1 VLVHWVEDGQAQ
13 NHLYELAWLRA
24 EDVRR
29 FLKTWRGRRS
39 GLADFAEYDTHSGT
53 VRSGC
58 DPLQA
63 VPRHRPGG
71 RSTPW
76 TQASHQKTSGI
87 TAATSLSDPACPTRR
102 STSPRRHCSGLR
114 RSADRCCRY
123 GRMGLRPAQARLVPH
138 QRVATRTARVRLQ
151 CRRHHTG
158 EQHHAMTAF
167 PGRIIGYTGILNN
180 SPRGAIRGHSREVRR
195 CRCPDPNRV

>member
-13 NHLYELAWLRA
+13 DHLYELAWLRA

-58 DPLQA
+58 DPS
-63 VPRHRPGG
+63 RRPLAPTWWEVDTVDT
-71 RSTPW
+71 SI
-76 TQASHQKTSGI
+76 HQKTSGI

-167 PGRIIGYTGILNN
+167 PGRFIGYTGILNS